1 MNVKW
6 KGGTASYT
14 LTKPEMKTL
23 ADAAALI
30 EQVSNVKGP
39 IGEKAEAAAKLLKEM
54 MDMLGAQ
61 TRAPER
67 AQLPFEEVLPV

>member
-1 MNVKW
+1 MP
-6 KGGTASYT
+6 SYSM
-14 LTKPEMKTL
+14 TKPEMKTL

-67 AQLPFEEVLPV
+67 AQLPFEEVLPG